1 MVLVAEARPVI
12 VHSDVDGF
20 EYFSP
25 SSTPSPTNLT
35 IGQRPRQ
42 STGICVYQER
52 EKEYACVCGCVR
64 ERERERALLEV
75 FRKIVD
81 EELLHSKRR

>member
-25 SSTPSPTNLT
+25 SPTNLT

-52 EKEYACVCGCVR
+52 ERENVCVCVR
-64 ERERERALLEV
+64 ERERESFIRSFPKDSRLGTTP
-75 FRKIVD
+75 
-81 EELLHSKRR
+81 